1 MSVLV
6 AMWVW
11 VVMVVLDTGDADGG
25 GGGGGGVAS
34 VEQGAT
40 SPLAVSNPRPH
51 DLVLQKDPSA

>member
-1 MSVLV
+1 MMLMV
-6 AMWVW
+6 A
-11 VVMVVLDTGDADGG
+11 VVADGG

-40 SPLAVSNPRPH
+40 SPLAVCNRRPH